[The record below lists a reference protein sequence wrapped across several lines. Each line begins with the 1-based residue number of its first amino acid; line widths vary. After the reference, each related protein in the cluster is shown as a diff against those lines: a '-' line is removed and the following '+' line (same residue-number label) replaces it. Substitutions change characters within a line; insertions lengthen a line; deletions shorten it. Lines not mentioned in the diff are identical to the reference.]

1 MVRLRH
7 GARKDSDP
15 QSKHNS
21 CMGRL
26 IVIVLVVFALL
37 WLLRRA
43 LARQQKGDAPPQ
55 APGEAKGDLVS
66 CAHCG
71 VNLPKGEAYAER
83 GVPPSAGGRH
93 YCSEEHWRAGP
104 RDG

>member
-1 MVRLRH
+1 
-7 GARKDSDP
+7 
-15 QSKHNS
+15 
-21 CMGRL
+21 MGRL

-43 LARQQKGDAPPQ
+43 LAPRKGDTPPQ

-66 CAHCG
+66 CAYCG
-71 VNLPKGEAYAER
+71 VNLPKAEAR
-83 GVPPSAGGRH
+83 SAGGRH

>member
-1 MVRLRH
+1 MTKL
-7 GARKDSDP
+7 
-15 QSKHNS
+15 
-21 CMGRL
+21 L
-26 IVIVLVVFALL
+26 IIAFAVVAVV

-43 LARQQKGDAPPQ
+43 IAGRGADRKAGPEAGGGAQQGDAQ
-55 APGEAKGDLVS
+55 AGPDSDLVS

-71 VNLPKGEAYAER
+71 VNLPKLEAYAAR
-83 GVPPSAGGRH
+83 GVQPGAGGRH

>member
-1 MVRLRH
+1 MT
-7 GARKDSDP
+7 K
-15 QSKHNS
+15 
-21 CMGRL
+21 L
-26 IVIVLVVFALL
+26 ILIAAAVFALL

-43 LARQQKGDAPPQ
+43 LAAPRKGDAPPP

-71 VNLPKGEAYAER
+71 VNLPKAEAR
-83 GVPPSAGGRH
+83 SAGGRH

>member
-1 MVRLRH
+1 
-7 GARKDSDP
+7 
-15 QSKHNS
+15 
-21 CMGRL
+21 MGRL
-26 IVIVLVVFALL
+26 ILIVAIVIAVL

-43 LARQQKGDAPPQ
+43 LAGPRNKG
-55 APGEAKGDLVS
+55 APGEAGGGTAGDLVS

-71 VNLPKGEAYAER
+71 VNLPKAEAR
-83 GVPPSAGGRH
+83 SAGGRH